1 MNLSGSQR
9 KAKMRNWCFKKKD
22 GNLITLWTR
31 RWLRLGSHR
40 SCELV
45 TVSPLVI
52 KIFLNPLSCFNM
64 VSFCKA
70 TVVYKR
76 VILENWHCSE
86 AEYQSPGTTTWSP
99 GLCPPQQLG
108 RELVWRSPT
117 LTYHLLFR
125 LETECREQNCLNW
138 QTFLSDSDFPLVVV
152 MRKEKGKPIAGN
164 PLCHRLKKTNK
175 SLKTLMG
182 LPISRL
188 SRKTN

>member
-1 MNLSGSQR
+1 MAGDLCSIPGSGCSPGGG
-9 KAKMRNWCFKKKD
+9 N
-22 GNLITLWTR
+22 GNLLQYSCLKNPMDREAWWATVHGVTESDMTEYYSPCGEELAGVR
-31 RWLRLGSHR
+31 GYLQLPLRQNAS
-40 SCELV
+40 
-45 TVSPLVI
+45 
-52 KIFLNPLSCFNM
+52 KD
-64 VSFCKA
+64 

-76 VILENWHCSE
+76 IILENWHCSE

-125 LETECREQNCLNW
+125 LETECGEQNCLNW

-164 PLCHRLKKTNK
+164 PLCHKA
-175 SLKTLMG
+175 
-182 LPISRL
+182 
-188 SRKTN
+188 